1 MTTHPN
7 SLFSLVRA
15 SEQRRYTDDDGKLP
29 MNVLPILVS
38 VTQASMNEDTHLV
51 VSSCSKVSMKL
62 VMRYR

>member
-7 SLFSLVRA
+7 PLFSLVRV
-15 SEQRRYTDDDGKLP
+15 SEQRRYTDDDEKLT
-29 MNVLPILVS
+29 MNVLSILVS
-38 VTQASMNEDTHLV
+38 VTQARIHENTHLV